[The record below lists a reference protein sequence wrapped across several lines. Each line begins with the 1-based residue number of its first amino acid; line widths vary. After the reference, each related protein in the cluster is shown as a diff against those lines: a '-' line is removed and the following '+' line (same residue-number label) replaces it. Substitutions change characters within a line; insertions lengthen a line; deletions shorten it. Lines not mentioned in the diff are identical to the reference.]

1 VGSKTKTVIVVLIF
15 LVQLALNVHA
25 LAEPAAARDQASLQE
40 VFLSVPL
47 PTKDRLTLV
56 SFFPIIVQGAILGG
70 LAAYDDA
77 TTKRSADYLEL
88 FNDMG
93 TVLAIGWFDSFGI
106 ERIAVDRA
114 LLNDADTL
122 EGVLVL
128 LVEGDFV

>member
-1 VGSKTKTVIVVLIF
+1 VGSKTKTVIVVLSF
-15 LVQLALNVHA
+15 LVGLAFNIHV
-25 LAEPAAARDQASLQE
+25 LAEPAVASDKASVQE
-40 VFLSVPL
+40 VFLSVPV

-56 SFFPIIVQGAILGG
+56 SFYPIIVQGEILGG

-88 FNDMG
+88 FNNSG
-93 TVLAIGWFDSFGI
+93 TVLAIGWFDRFGI

-114 LLNDADTL
+114 LLNDDDTL

-128 LVEGDFV
+128 LVEGDSV